1 MKLSRAFTYNRTVR
15 LKGQAVA
22 GWALIT
28 PALVHLCV
36 FALWPICFVVYMS
49 FFKWPLLGDLHSFVG
64 WGNYRILAGD
74 KAFFHALLNSAIFTV
89 CTVPANL
96 LLALALASL
105 LAQPLKLRGLLRT
118 LYFLPVVTSSVA
130 VAMVFSWVFHPEF
143 GLLNYGLSLLGVKGP
158 NWLGD
163 PRTALSALMLMSV
176 WKGVGYSMV
185 IYLAGL
191 STIPQELYE
200 VCALEGANA
209 WHRFWHVTVPLLK
222 PTTVFLAVTGVIGSF
237 QVFTSVYTMTK
248 GGPLRSTDVV
258 VFHIYSSAFER
269 FHLGYASAQALVLFA
284 VILAVTLLQVRL
296 LRKEVAQLAG

>member
-1 MKLSRAFTYNRTVR
+1 MHR
-15 LKGQAVA
+15 QAVA

-28 PALVHLCV
+28 PALLHLCI
-36 FALWPICFVVYMS
+36 FALWPLAFVVYMS
-49 FFKWPLLGDLHSFVG
+49 LFRWPLLGDAQQFVG
-64 WGNYRILAGD
+64 LANFRLLLSDG
-74 KAFFHALLNSAIFTV
+74 AFFHALLNSALFTV

-96 LLALALASL
+96 LLALLLASL
-105 LAQPLKLRGLLRT
+105 LAAPLRFSGLFRT

-130 VAMVFSWVFHPEF
+130 VAMVFSWVYHPEF
-143 GLLNYGLSLLGVKGP
+143 GLLNWALSLAGIDGP

-163 PRTALSALMLMSV
+163 PRYALPALMLMSV
-176 WKGVGYSMV
+176 WKGVGYSAV

-191 STIPQELYE
+191 SSIPAELYE
-200 VCALEGANA
+200 AAALEGASA
-209 WHRFWHVTVPLLK
+209 WQRFWHLTVPLLK

-258 VFHIYSSAFER
+258 VFHIFRSAFER
-269 FHLGYASAQALVLFA
+269 FHLGYASAQALLLFA

-296 LRKEVAQLAG
+296 LRKEVAQLAA